1 MKNAKTIRRQW
12 QNRVNNAQ
20 GHFFEES
27 IKAACVVYSMEGRA
41 EVDKTPE
48 PFRVM
53 EKSRDGIFKGRFT
66 AHAQPDFQGT
76 LAGGRSIVFESKY
89 TTTDRLKQDVL
100 TDQQMETLKKHDRR
114 GALSGVC
121 AGIGNDFFFV
131 PWEVW
136 DSMKILYGR
145 QYVTAQDLEPFRVRF
160 TGAVLFLDYVSQKQP
175 SLKRGLKNETGTVT
189 RRNRI

>member
-76 LAGGRSIVFESKY
+76 LAGGRSIVFEAKY

-131 PWEVW
+131 PDRKSV
-136 DSMKILYGR
+136 
-145 QYVTAQDLEPFRVRF
+145 V
-160 TGAVLFLDYVSQKQP
+160 
-175 SLKRGLKNETGTVT
+175 
-189 RRNRI
+189 

>member
-1 MKNAKTIRRQW
+1 MKDAKIIRRQW

-76 LAGGRSIVFESKY
+76 LAGGRSIVFEAKY
-89 TTTDRLKQDVL
+89 TTTGRL
-100 TDQQMETLKKHDRR
+100 
-114 GALSGVC
+114 
-121 AGIGNDFFFV
+121 
-131 PWEVW
+131 
-136 DSMKILYGR
+136 
-145 QYVTAQDLEPFRVRF
+145 
-160 TGAVLFLDYVSQKQP
+160 
-175 SLKRGLKNETGTVT
+175 
-189 RRNRI
+189 